1 MAEIVVRYA
10 DTMQK
15 MHDYGYAVGDAVGDV
30 NDTHCRTWILTQR
43 S

>member
-15 MHDYGYAVGDAVGDV
+15 MHGYGYAVGDV

>member
-15 MHDYGYAVGDAVGDV
+15 MHDYGYAVGDV
-30 NDTHCRTWILTQR
+30 NDTHCLT
-43 S
+43 